1 MMNKLK
7 LSILTLALP
16 LLMNCGGGG
25 GESSST
31 AIVITPPVESATE
44 ETESATQETES
55 DTTLLIDN
63 PISKVSTVKVFDNY
77 SIDIDMT
84 EINMQGDYLFLK
96 IINKDKKALFLGQVV
111 HHDNIKVPLTIVGD
125 SFPLVVEFYS
135 ESKED
140 KTISYEVYYD

>member
-25 GESSST
+25 GGESSST
-31 AIVITPPVESATE
+31 ATVVTPPV
-44 ETESATQETES
+44 ESATQETES

>member
-1 MMNKLK
+1 MLI
-7 LSILTLALP
+7 SALP
-16 LLMNCGGGG
+16 LLINCGGGGG
-25 GESSST
+25 GESSPATVS
-31 AIVITPPVESATE
+31 PPVESATE
-44 ETESATQETES
+44 ETETATQEA

-63 PISKVSTVKVFDNY
+63 PIPQMSTVKVFDNY

-96 IINKDKKALFLGQVV
+96 ITNKDKKALFLGQVV
-111 HHDNIKVPLTIVGD
+111 HDGNIKVPLTIVAD
-125 SFPLVVEFYS
+125 SFPLLVEMYS